1 MPQKTPPLKRNDEI
15 ELTVDAFG
23 SEGQGIGRY
32 DGFAVFVPFALPGET
47 VRVHIIKATASYAIG
62 KLLSISVK
70 SPCRAEPKCSHFGR
84 CGGCTLMHLDY
95 EAQLMFKRDMVASAL
110 TRIGG
115 LMAPEMR
122 EALGMQFPYFYR
134 NKGSFP
140 FANLDGRVSF
150 GFFAPRS
157 HRLIPLSDCSI
168 QEDKTLLVAEAVCDW
183 ANQFQIP
190 AYDETLQTGTLRHVM
205 ARVSAAN
212 GEVMAAIVTKGK
224 LPQKEVLIEHL
235 RNRIPGLVS
244 ILHNRNDA
252 ETNVIFG
259 PEFSTLWGKDR
270 LYDTICG
277 LRFAVSAAS
286 FLQVNPQQ
294 TEVLYHAAL
303 NALQLEGTE
312 RVADV
317 YCGIGTISLLLAR
330 HAAQVDGIETVPE
343 AIADAIFNAQENA
356 IKNVEFHCGNA
367 EDVLPQ
373 LVREGYHPDAV
384 LIDPPRKGCE
394 RPVLDAL
401 LACGAK
407 RLVYVSCNPSTLARD
422 VRVLVDG
429 GFRFVYAQPVD
440 MFPQT
445 AHVET
450 VVLLSHKKPDGHINV
465 KVEFGEGEG
474 KVPLDNIAKRA
485 ESYKP
490 KERVTYKM
498 IKEYIEAKY
507 GFKVHTAYIAEVKR
521 DLGLPMYDAPNAVE
535 ELKQPRKH
543 PTAEKV
549 EAIKDALKHFE
560 VI

>member
-15 ELTVDAFG
+15 ELIVDAFG

-70 SPCRAEPKCSHFGR
+70 SPCRAEPKCSNFGR

-95 EAQLMFKRDMVASAL
+95 EAQLMFKRDMVTSAL

-115 LMAPEMR
+115 LMAPEVR

-140 FANLDGRVSF
+140 FANLDGRISF

-224 LPQKEVLIEHL
+224 LPQKEALIEHL

-450 VVLLSHKKPDGHINV
+450 VCLLSKLNAKQHIEVDIHMDELDLTDAEKKATYGEIKDYVLEHTGLKVSSLYIAQV
-465 KVEFGEGEG
+465 KQKCGIIERE
-474 KVPLDNIAKRA
+474 N
-485 ESYKP
+485 YNKP
-490 KERVTYKM
+490 KSEDAKQPQCPVDKEKA
-498 IKEYIEAKY
+498 IKE
-507 GFKVHTAYIAEVKR
+507 
-521 DLGLPMYDAPNAVE
+521 
-535 ELKQPRKH
+535 
-543 PTAEKV
+543 
-549 EAIKDALKHFE
+549 ALKHFGM
-560 VI
+560 I

>member
-1 MPQKTPPLKRNDEI
+1 
-15 ELTVDAFG
+15 
-23 SEGQGIGRY
+23 
-32 DGFAVFVPFALPGET
+32 
-47 VRVHIIKATASYAIG
+47 
-62 KLLSISVK
+62 
-70 SPCRAEPKCSHFGR
+70 
-84 CGGCTLMHLDY
+84 MHLDY
-95 EAQLMFKRDMVASAL
+95 EAQLMFKRDMVSSAL

-115 LMAPEMR
+115 LMAPEVR

-157 HRLIPLSDCSI
+157 HRLIPLSACSI

-450 VVLLSHKKPDGHINV
+450 VCLLVRRNGMHINV
-465 KVEFGEGEG
+465 DVNVDEMLQE
-474 KVPLDNIAKRA
+474 KRGQA
-485 ESYKP
+485 
-490 KERVTYKM
+490 TYPQ
-498 IKEYIEAKY
+498 IKEYVLEQT
-507 GFKVHTAYIAEVKR
+507 GMKVSSLYISQVKR
-521 DLGLPMYDAPNAVE
+521 KCGLEVGDSYNKP
-535 ELKQPRKH
+535 KS
-543 PTAEKV
+543 
-549 EAIKDALKHFE
+549 KDAHVPQCPPDKEKAILDALRHFGM
-560 VI
+560 IS

>member
-115 LMAPEMR
+115 LMAPEVR

-212 GEVMAAIVTKGK
+212 GEIMAAIVTKGK
-224 LPQKEVLIEHL
+224 LPKKEALIECL

-244 ILHNRNDA
+244 VLHNRNDA

-259 PEFSTLWGKDR
+259 PEFRTLWGKDR

-303 NALQLEGTE
+303 DALQLEGTE

-317 YCGIGTISLLLAR
+317 YCGIGTISLLLAH

-343 AIADAIFNAQENA
+343 AIADAIFNAQENG
-356 IKNVEFHCGNA
+356 IKNVGFHCGNA
-367 EDVLPQ
+367 EDVLPR

-407 RLVYVSCNPSTLARD
+407 RLVYVSCNPATLARD
-422 VRVLVDG
+422 VRILVDG

-450 VVLLSHKKPDGHINV
+450 VVLLSKGEVDSKKIR
-465 KVEFGEGEG
+465 VEFSLEDMDMSEFQDG
-474 KVPLDNIAKRA
+474 A
-485 ESYKP
+485 
-490 KERVTYKM
+490 TYPQ
-498 IKEYIEAKY
+498 IKEYVLEHSGLKVSNLYISQIKRKCGIEVGKNYNLPKSEDSRQPQCPPEKEKAIREAFKY
-507 GFKVHTAYIAEVKR
+507 FGMI
-521 DLGLPMYDAPNAVE
+521 
-535 ELKQPRKH
+535 
-543 PTAEKV
+543 
-549 EAIKDALKHFE
+549 
-560 VI
+560 

>member
-47 VRVHIIKATASYAIG
+47 VRVHIIKATTSYAIG

-95 EAQLMFKRDMVASAL
+95 EAQLMFKRDMVTSAL

-115 LMAPEMR
+115 LMAPEVR

-150 GFFAPRS
+150 GFFASRS

-212 GEVMAAIVTKGK
+212 GEIMAAIVTKGK
-224 LPQKEVLIEHL
+224 LPQKEALIECL

-244 ILHNRNDA
+244 VLHNRNDA

-259 PEFSTLWGKDR
+259 PEFRTLWGKDR

-303 NALQLEGTE
+303 DALQLEGTE

-317 YCGIGTISLLLAR
+317 YCGIGTISLLLAH

-343 AIADAIFNAQENA
+343 AIADAIFNAQENG
-356 IKNVEFHCGNA
+356 IKNVGFHCGNA
-367 EDVLPQ
+367 EDVLPR

-407 RLVYVSCNPSTLARD
+407 RLVYVSCNPATLARD
-422 VRVLVDG
+422 VRILVDG

-450 VVLLSHKKPDGHINV
+450 VVLLSHKKTRRNLNEKNIV
-465 KVEFGEGEG
+465 KQ
-474 KVPLDNIAKRA
+474 N
-485 ESYKP
+485 
-490 KERVTYKM
+490 T
-498 IKEYIEAKY
+498 
-507 GFKVHTAYIAEVKR
+507 
-521 DLGLPMYDAPNAVE
+521 
-535 ELKQPRKH
+535 
-543 PTAEKV
+543 
-549 EAIKDALKHFE
+549 
-560 VI
+560 

>member
-1 MPQKTPPLKRNDEI
+1 
-15 ELTVDAFG
+15 
-23 SEGQGIGRY
+23 
-32 DGFAVFVPFALPGET
+32 
-47 VRVHIIKATASYAIG
+47 
-62 KLLSISVK
+62 
-70 SPCRAEPKCSHFGR
+70 
-84 CGGCTLMHLDY
+84 MHLDY

-115 LMAPEMR
+115 LMAPEVR

-224 LPQKEVLIEHL
+224 LPQKEALIEHL

-450 VVLLSHKKPDGHINV
+450 VALLT
-465 KVEFGEGEG
+465 
-474 KVPLDNIAKRA
+474 R
-485 ESYKP
+485 
-490 KERVTYKM
+490 T
-498 IKEYIEAKY
+498 
-507 GFKVHTAYIAEVKR
+507 
-521 DLGLPMYDAPNAVE
+521 
-535 ELKQPRKH
+535 QP
-543 PTAEKV
+543 
-549 EAIKDALKHFE
+549 
-560 VI
+560 